1 MFMTFGLDMDK
12 GRFDQSMLTGIT
24 GKESK
29 EQVANR
35 IWSESADPNGDVM
48 LPKFLRMLAETDTY
62 DEIGAKKIFD
72 NWDKNCIVRM
82 NTNGTWRKKL

>member
-1 MFMTFGLDMDK
+1 MINLSTLTIILSLVLFNYSVLSDESDK
-12 GRFDQSMLTGIT
+12 VTTSSSDF
-24 GKESK
+24 
-29 EQVANR
+29 
-35 IWSESADPNGDVM
+35 
-48 LPKFLRMLAETDTY
+48 ETETY